1 MLKIIT
7 YNSAITI
14 EQNSLSQSKRAIAL
28 GNFDGIHLGHQK
40 VIKPILQEPIS
51 KTLIPALV
59 TFIPHPQEFFSG
71 ERKKLL
77 TPINE
82 KAKIL
87 EKLGIQELIL
97 LPFERE
103 LANFTPL
110 KFVQEILLEKIKA
123 DFVSVGEDF
132 CFGYKRQGK
141 AKDLESLANQYNI
154 QVNITPEQNFLIN
167 EQNIRISSSYIRD
180 SLREGKIDLAN
191 QMLGRNYQIQGK
203 VIEGQK
209 LGRQIGFPTANLKIP
224 PEKYLPQWGVYG
236 VKVDIPQLNQYDLS
250 GIINIG
256 QRPTVGGE
264 NITVEVHL
272 LSWQGDLYGQDLVVH
287 LTNFIRPEKKFSSL
301 DELKNQIALDCQLAR
316 NYSKNYGYSNP
327 KLFVRS

>member
-7 YNSAITI
+7 YNSVITI
-14 EQNSLSQSKRAIAL
+14 EQDSLSQRKRAIAL

-40 VIKPILQEPIS
+40 VIKPILQEQIS

-97 LPFERE
+97 LPFDRE

-141 AKDLESLANQYNI
+141 AKDLESLASQYNI
-154 QVNITPEQNFLIN
+154 QVNITPEENFPVN

-180 SLREGKIDLAN
+180 CLREGKIDLAN
-191 QMLGRNYQIQGK
+191 QMLGRHYQIHGK

-236 VKVDIPQLNQYDLS
+236 VKVDIPQLNQYELS
-250 GIINIG
+250 GVINIG

-264 NITVEVHL
+264 TITIEVHL
-272 LSWQGDLYGQDLVVH
+272 LNWQGDLYEQDLVVS

-301 DELKNQIALDCQLAR
+301 DELKNQITLDCQLV
-316 NYSKNYGYSNP
+316 KNY
-327 KLFVRS
+327 